1 MLCKQ
6 IIKSFHAIIGAGL
19 LASVFMIFSSQAA
32 GESNCWMEEQLTLTD
47 GGSPYFGCAV
57 REQGV
62 EARRA
67 ESQAAAE
74 SNCWMEE
81 QLTLTDGGSPYFGC
95 AVREQG
101 VGARRADTIEH
112 SVAKPDKE
120 DGFLDRQFRMAG
132 G

>member
-6 IIKSFHAIIGAGL
+6 IIKSFLTIISAGL
-19 LASVFMIFSSQAA
+19 LASVCMISSSQAA

-67 ESQAAAE
+67 
-74 SNCWMEE
+74 
-81 QLTLTDGGSPYFGC
+81 
-95 AVREQG
+95 
-101 VGARRADTIEH
+101 DTMEH
-112 SVAKPDKE
+112 SVATPDKE
-120 DGFLDRQFRMAG
+120 DSFLDRQLRIAG